1 MKKKIACSYRNLIST
16 LLLLLLGSFTAIA
29 QSFPNLK
36 FNQITV
42 KDGLST
48 NAVKCTYEDRNGI
61 IWVATSKGLNRYD
74 GTGVKEY
81 KHNNNDTTTICNDAL
96 NKIVQDRDHHLWLGT
111 AKGLSRFNPIT
122 GKATNFFN
130 DPKDKNSLAADENC
144 VPFVDSKGNLWL
156 ATTVGIQL
164 FNYKSNRFTNYVTF
178 KKGVKH
184 SVGFHHIAEDREY
197 RLWALGHDG
206 LYLIDQK
213 NRTVNHQKEEDH
225 ILALHQTSNG
235 SVYLGEA
242 TNGLKYFE
250 KDGVVK
256 SIDIPF
262 KGPITRINSISE
274 WTDNLK
280 QNWLCVA
287 VNGGLVLKNLK
298 NNQIKAYVSDELN
311 PSSLNAFTI
320 FHIAKDSQNRLW
332 LSTDNGISIVDPNYQ
347 NFENIPVYQQA
358 KLTNPKLLGIPNN
371 MLETEDRFY
380 ITCYYAKGIY
390 AFDKSWRLLSH
401 IPQVPEN
408 SKSFLSKS
416 ISSIYQD
423 SEKNLWFS
431 TDSGLVRKTGNSYK
445 IFLPP
450 LDLNIKENLFVSK
463 LYKREDGKF
472 WIRARQNGI
481 YVFDPKA
488 EKFIKHYPPNGK
500 SIEGSIYSC
509 LIDKQGDFWIGG
521 TKGISLY
528 DKPRDA
534 FTKIIVKDKD
544 GKIREVTWVTDIAQ
558 DKEKTIWAVSEV
570 GLLKIDKKNKT
581 GLLIDHKMGLP
592 ENNLKRIMVDTLGYL
607 WLPSQQGIIKYD
619 RKKTF
624 TYFNFNN
631 GLPFQY
637 EGHGFFEP
645 DRAGNYLLSYS
656 GYVTRFNPY
665 YVKSNTAVPKV
676 IFMDISAD
684 GQDKQIETKDQ
695 QKIITLK
702 AGTKIVNIHFAI
714 TSYTATQENKFF
726 YKVGK
731 EADWQ
736 QVKNGDIAL
745 GSMPH
750 GEYTLHVKG
759 CNNDEVYSLEE
770 QLLITVLPFWY
781 EKNWFIILCISLVIL
796 IVVVLLKRRIA
807 FIQDQFLFRQ
817 RLSQSELK
825 AIRSQMNPHFIF
837 NVLNSIESYIMDND
851 KNAASRLIQKFASL
865 SRLVLENSSKS
876 LVTAEKEWKALILY
890 TELEVDRYSNSF
902 TYTFK
907 VDDRINLK
915 ECLIPP
921 MLIQPLIEN
930 AILHG
935 LIESQNADNHLDV
948 RMSLHDGRICIAVE
962 DNGVGVNNKKKS
974 ATKSSIKETSIGLSS
989 IKERIEMLN
998 IQDKQESASFNIS
1011 AGKDGRGTIA
1021 TICLPVISSGANMAL

>member
-1 MKKKIACSYRNLIST
+1 MKRWIATYVLIS
-16 LLLLLLGSFTAIA
+16 LSCVAALA

-48 NAVKCTYEDRNGI
+48 NAVKCTYQDKNGI
-61 IWVATSKGLNRYD
+61 IWIATSKGLNRYD

-81 KHNNNDTTTICNDAL
+81 KHNIKDSTTICNDAL
-96 NKIVQDRDHHLWLGT
+96 NKIAQDKKGYLWLGT

-130 DPKDKNSLAADENC
+130 NPADKYSLAANENC
-144 VPFVDSKGNLWL
+144 VPFVDSKGNLWV

-164 FNYKSNRFTNYVTF
+164 FDDQSSRFTTFVTL
-178 KKGVKH
+178 KNGVKQN
-184 SVGFHHIAEDREY
+184 VGFHNVAEDKEQ
-197 RLWALGHDG
+197 RLWGLGYDG

-213 NRTVNHQKEEDH
+213 AKTLNCKKDEGDH
-225 ILALHQTSNG
+225 ILSLHQAANG
-235 SVYLGEA
+235 NIYLGEA
-242 TNGLKYFE
+242 ANGLKYFNR
-250 KDGVVK
+250 DVAVK
-256 SIDIPF
+256 SVAIPF
-262 KGPITRINSISE
+262 KDPITRINSLAE

-280 QNWLCVA
+280 QNWLCIA
-287 VNGGLVLKNLK
+287 VNGGLVLKNLQ
-298 NNQIKAYVSDELN
+298 NNEVKAYVSDELN
-311 PSSLNAFTI
+311 TSSLNAFTI
-320 FHIAKDSQNRLW
+320 FHIAKDRQNRLW

-358 KLTNPKLLGIPNN
+358 KLSNPKLLGIPNN
-371 MLETEDRFY
+371 MLETDDRFY

-390 AFDKSWRLLSH
+390 VLDKNWKLRSH
-401 IPQVPEN
+401 IPQVPAN

-423 SEKNLWFS
+423 SEKNFWFS
-431 TDSGLVRKTGNSYK
+431 TDSGLVKQTGNRFK
-445 IFLPP
+445 VFLPP
-450 LDLNIKENLFVSK
+450 LDLSIKENLFVSK
-463 LYKREDGKF
+463 LYKRKDGKF
-472 WIRARQNGI
+472 WIRARQNGLFI
-481 YVFDPKA
+481 FDPKT
-488 EKFIKHYPPNGK
+488 EKFVRQYLPDGK
-500 SIEGSIYSC
+500 TIDGSVFSC
-509 LIDKQGDFWIGG
+509 LIDKQGDFWAGA

-528 DKPRDA
+528 NPIKDA
-534 FTKIIVKDKD
+534 FEKIEIKDRD
-544 GKIREVTWVTDIAQ
+544 GKLTEVTWVTDITQ
-558 DKEKTIWAVSEV
+558 DSDQTIWAVSEI
-570 GLLKIDKKNKT
+570 GLLKINKRTKT

-592 ENNLKRIMVDTLGYL
+592 ENNLKRAMVDTLGNL
-607 WLPSQQGIIKYD
+607 WLPSQQGIVKYD

-665 YVKSNTAVPKV
+665 YVKSNTAIPKV

-684 GQDKQIETKDQ
+684 GKDIQIETKDN
-695 QKIITLK
+695 QKVITLK

-726 YKVGK
+726 YKLGND
-731 EADWQ
+731 ADWQ

-750 GEYTLHVKG
+750 GEYVLYVKG
-759 CNNDEVYSLEE
+759 CNNDEIYSAEE
-770 QLLITVLPFWY
+770 KLTIIVLPFWY
-781 EKNWFIILCISLVIL
+781 EKSWFVILCIGLLVLLVVIL
-796 IVVVLLKRRIA
+796 LRRRIT
-807 FIQDQFLFRQ
+807 FIQDQFLFKQ

-865 SRLVLENSSKS
+865 SRLVLENSSRS

-890 TELEVDRYSNSF
+890 TELEADRYSNSF
-902 TYTFK
+902 TYNFK
-907 VDDRINLK
+907 VDERINLK
-915 ECLIPP
+915 ECMIPP

-935 LIESQNADNHLDV
+935 LIVGQNSEAHLEV
-948 RMSLHDGRICIAVE
+948 QMKLHDGKICITVE
-962 DNGVGVNNKKKS
+962 DNGVGVNSKAKL
-974 ATKSSIKETSIGLSS
+974 TIKSSIKETSIGLSS

-998 IQDKQESASFNIS
+998 IQDKQQNASFNIA
-1011 AGKDGRGTIA
+1011 AGANGKGTVA
-1021 TICLPVISSGANMAL
+1021 TICLPVISSNANVAF

>member
-1 MKKKIACSYRNLIST
+1 MV
-16 LLLLLLGSFTAIA
+16 IA

-48 NAVKCTYEDRNGI
+48 NAVKCTFEDRNGI
-61 IWVATSKGLNRYD
+61 IWIATSKGLNRYD

-81 KHNNNDTTTICNDAL
+81 RHDVKDSTTICNDAL
-96 NKIVQDRDHHLWLGT
+96 NKIVQDKDNYLWLGS

-130 DPKDKNSLAADENC
+130 NPNNRNSLAANENC
-144 VPFVDSKGNLWL
+144 VPFVDSKGNLWV

-164 FNYKSNRFTNYVTF
+164 FDYKTNRFTNYGTL
-178 KKGVKH
+178 KKKAKQTT
-184 SVGFHHIAEDREY
+184 GFHNIAEDRSH
-197 RLWALGHDG
+197 RLWALGYDG

-213 NRTVNHQKEEDH
+213 TKTVNYQREEDH
-225 ILALHQTSNG
+225 ILALHETANG
-235 SVYLGEA
+235 NVYLGEA
-242 TNGLKYFE
+242 VNGLKYFK
-250 KDGVVK
+250 KDGIVNSVG
-256 SIDIPF
+256 IPF
-262 KGPITRINSISE
+262 SGPITRINSITE
-274 WTDNLK
+274 WKDNLK
-280 QNWLCVA
+280 QNWLCIA
-287 VNGGLVLKNLK
+287 VNGGLVLKNLQ
-298 NNQIKAYVSDELN
+298 NNKLKAYVSDELN
-311 PSSLNAFTI
+311 PASLNAFTV
-320 FHIAKDSQNRLW
+320 FHLAKDRQNRLW
-332 LSTDNGISIVDPNYQ
+332 LSTDNGISIIDPNYQ

-371 MLETEDRFY
+371 MLETDDRFY

-390 AFDKSWRLLSH
+390 EFDKNWKLLSH

-416 ISSIYQD
+416 ISSIYKD
-423 SEKNLWFS
+423 SEKNFWFS
-431 TDSGLVRKTGNSYK
+431 TDSGLVKQTGNRYK
-445 IFLPP
+445 VFLPP
-450 LDLNIKENLFVSK
+450 LDLNVKENLFVSK
-463 LYKREDGKF
+463 LYKRKDGKF
-472 WIRARQNGI
+472 WIRARQNGL
-481 YVFDPKA
+481 YVFDPKT
-488 EKFIKHYPPNGK
+488 EKFIKQYLPDGK
-500 SIEGSIYSC
+500 NIDGSVYSG
-509 LIDKQGDFWIGG
+509 LIDKQGDFWIGA
-521 TKGISLY
+521 TKGISRY
-528 DKPRDA
+528 NAAKDTFEKV
-534 FTKIIVKDKD
+534 TIKDKD
-544 GKIREVTWVTDIAQ
+544 GISVEVTWVTDITQ
-558 DKEKTIWAVSEV
+558 DKDQTVWAVSEV
-570 GLLKIDKKNKT
+570 GLMKIDKKNKT

-607 WLPSQQGIIKYD
+607 WIPSQQGIIKYD

-665 YVKSNTAVPKV
+665 YVKSNTAVPNV

-684 GQDKQIETKDQ
+684 GQNKQIEIKDR
-695 QKIITLK
+695 QKAITLK

-731 EADWQ
+731 DAEWQ
-736 QVKNGDIAL
+736 QVNNGDIAL

-750 GEYTLHVKG
+750 GEYVLHVKG
-759 CNNDEVYSLEE
+759 CNNDEVYSAEE
-770 QLLITVLPFWY
+770 QLIITVLPFWY
-781 EKNWFIILCISLVIL
+781 EKTWFAILCISLGVLTIVIL
-796 IVVVLLKRRIA
+796 LRRRIT
-807 FIQDQFLFRQ
+807 FIQDQFLFKQ

-851 KNAASRLIQKFASL
+851 KTAASRLIQKFASL
-865 SRLVLENSSKS
+865 SRLILENSSRS
-876 LVTAEKEWKALILY
+876 LVTAEKEWKALMLY
-890 TELEVDRYSNSF
+890 TELEADRYSNSF
-902 TYTFK
+902 TYNFK
-907 VDDRINLK
+907 VDDKIILK

-935 LIESQNADNHLDV
+935 LIVSQNPDAHLEV
-948 RMSLHDGRICIAVE
+948 QMKLHDARICITVA
-962 DNGVGVNNKKKS
+962 DNGVGVNNKAKS
-974 ATKSSIKETSIGLSS
+974 TIKSSIKETSIGLSS
-989 IKERIEMLN
+989 IKERIEMIN
-998 IQDKQESASFNIS
+998 IQDKQESSSFNIS
-1011 AGKDGRGTIA
+1011 AGVNGRGTVA
-1021 TICLPVISSGANMAL
+1021 TICLPVISSSANVAL